1 MLRRVSIA
9 RLLIGC
15 AVTVLAGISLT
26 ALALA
31 LGSGPTPPAKP
42 LAQAV
47 HDALSAPRPQGF
59 SAEVQF
65 TDHLLDGA
73 QLASGEGEEGTGGS
87 LATSP
92 LLSGAS
98 GRMWVS
104 AAGEVRIELQ
114 AEKGD
119 TQIVY
124 DGSELELYDASS
136 NTLYRLKAPREESS
150 ATDQPSGSPPTLGE
164 VEHALAHLS
173 EHARV
178 SAAEPADIG
187 GRPAYEVKLSPQQ
200 GGSLFAGVS
209 LAFDADNGVPLRAA
223 VYSTQSSSPVLELTT
238 SSISYGPVA
247 ESVFQIQPPADAKV
261 EEVQIP
267 HEHANKE
274 SAEKDHGQLT
284 IHGHG
289 PTAIAVLEQR
299 QHGSQ
304 SSLPAGLP
312 HVKLGSVTATEL
324 QSELGTLLTFERAG
338 IRYLVL
344 GSLEPGPIEAFARG
358 L

>member
-47 HDALSAPRPQGF
+47 HDALSGQRPQGF
-59 SAEVQF
+59 SAEVQL

-73 QLASGEGEEGTGGS
+73 QLASGEGGEGTGGS

-104 AAGEVRIELQ
+104 ADGKVRIELQ
-114 AEKGD
+114 SEKGD

-124 DGSELELYDASS
+124 DGSELELYDAST
-136 NTLYRLKAPREESS
+136 NTIYRLKAPERESTS
-150 ATDQPSGSPPTLGE
+150 TDQPGSPPPTLTE
-164 VEHALAHLS
+164 VERAIAHLS

-178 SAAEPADIG
+178 SAAEPTDIG

-200 GGSLFAGVS
+200 SGSLLGGVS

-223 VYSTQSSSPVLELTT
+223 VYSTQSDSPALELTA

-247 ESVFQIQPPADAKV
+247 ESVFQIQPPANAKV
-261 EEVQIP
+261 EDVQVP
-267 HEHANKE
+267 REHAKDG
-274 SAEKDHGQLT
+274 AEKE
-284 IHGHG
+284 HGHLTVHGRG
-289 PTAIAVLEQR
+289 PTAIAVLEQP
-299 QHGSQ
+299 QHGAQ
-304 SSLPAGLP
+304 SSLPEGLP

-338 IRYLVL
+338 VRYLVL

>member
-1 MLRRVSIA
+1 MNILRRVSLA
-9 RLLIGC
+9 RLLLGC
-15 AVTVLAGISLT
+15 AVAAVAGVSLT

-47 HDALSAPRPQGF
+47 HDALTGPRPQGF
-59 SAEVQF
+59 SAEIQF

-73 QLASGEGEEGTGGS
+73 QLASGEGEQGGGGS

-104 AAGEVRIELQ
+104 ADGKLRIELQ

-124 DGSELELYDASS
+124 DGSEIELYDAST
-136 NTLYRLKAPREESS
+136 NTVYRLKAPKRD
-150 ATDQPSGSPPTLGE
+150 ATGGKGSPPTLGQ
-164 VEHALAHLS
+164 VEEALAHLS
-173 EHARV
+173 QHAHV
-178 SAAEPADIG
+178 SAAEPTDVG
-187 GRPAYEVKLSPQQ
+187 GRPAYEVRLSPQQ

-223 VYSTQSSSPVLELTT
+223 VYSTRSSSPVIELSA
-238 SSISYGPVA
+238 SSISYGPVD
-247 ESVFQIQPPADAKV
+247 ESVFQIQPPANAKV
-261 EEVQIP
+261 EDVQLP
-267 HEHANKE
+267 HRSAKHAGMG
-274 SAEKDHGQLT
+274 ADGHLT
-284 IHGHG
+284 VHGHG
-289 PTAIAVLEQR
+289 PTAIAVLESKQ
-299 QHGSQ
+299 QGAAH
-304 SSLPAGLP
+304 SSLPEGLP
-312 HVKLGSVTATEL
+312 HVKIGSVTATEL
-324 QSELGTLLTFERAG
+324 QSELGTLLSFERAG
-338 IRYLVL
+338 VRYLVL
-344 GSLEPGPIEAFARG
+344 GSLAPEPIEAFARG

>member
-1 MLRRVSIA
+1 MNILRRVSLA
-9 RLLIGC
+9 RLLLGC
-15 AVTVLAGISLT
+15 AVTALAGVSLT

-47 HDALSAPRPQGF
+47 HDALSGQPPEGF
-59 SAEVQF
+59 SAEIQL

-73 QLASGEGEEGTGGS
+73 QLAVGEGQESAGGGG

-104 AAGEVRIELQ
+104 ADGRVRIELQ

-124 DGSELELYDASS
+124 DGSEIELYDAST
-136 NTLYRLKAPREESS
+136 NTVYRLKAPKHEG
-150 ATDQPSGSPPTLGE
+150 PSEHDSPPTLGQ
-164 VEHALAHLS
+164 VEEALTHLS
-173 EHARV
+173 QDARV
-178 SAAEPADIG
+178 SAAEPTDVG
-187 GRPAYEVKLSPQQ
+187 GRPAYEVRLSPQQ

-209 LAFDADNGVPLRAA
+209 LAFDAQNGVPLRAA
-223 VYSTQSSSPVLELTT
+223 VYSTQSSSPVIELSA
-238 SSISYGPVA
+238 SSISYGPVD
-247 ESVFQIQPPADAKV
+247 ESVFQIQPPASARIED
-261 EEVQIP
+261 VQIP
-267 HEHANKE
+267 HRAAKQGAKGADGH
-274 SAEKDHGQLT
+274 LT

-289 PTAIAVLEQR
+289 PTAIAVLESKQR
-299 QHGSQ
+299 GSH

-312 HVKLGSVTATEL
+312 RVKLGSVTATEL
-324 QSELGTLLTFERAG
+324 QSELGTLLTFERDG
-338 IRYLVL
+338 VRYLVL
-344 GSLEPGPIEAFARG
+344 GSLSPGSIEAFARG